1 MATVVLAEDTV
12 LGREVAL
19 KRMTAL
25 GDPSGLS
32 RLRREALVGASVSHS
47 NLVSVFDVIAEEG
60 DVIIVME
67 YVRGET
73 LRDRLQ
79 REGRLPTADA
89 LRILDGVAAGLDAIH
104 ARGIVH
110 RDVKPANILLGS
122 DGSVKVADLG
132 IAVVHDR
139 TRITSAGAVLGTFS
153 YMAPEQLEDAPSRS
167 AIDIYA
173 LAAVAFETL
182 SGRKARLEPNP
193 VALAHAIFTQPP
205 PDLHEAWPEAPEAAA
220 QLLTRGMSRDPH
232 ERPRSAGELISRLRA
247 ALEPEGTA
255 ALPASLPTERVSPVR
270 PAERLIP
277 RAVPAQP
284 SAHRETPARGQAVPP
299 AGPAT
304 AAPIARRT
312 GPAPRRVV
320 AGLLLALVLAAV
332 ALTAVLSS
340 GSSSQHPSAARTHK
354 HSKGATT
361 STTTTSPGSH
371 GAAAAPASS
380 TTDATSPVGAVRA
393 FYGLAAAHR
402 PADAWALAD
411 PTLRAQLAGYQAFQG
426 QQAGDISIGF
436 DSARTVNQSANS
448 ATVAVKTTSVRTD
461 GTKHC
466 SGTVDLSRSSS
477 AGHWLLHLLHINCA

>member
-19 KRMTAL
+19 KRMTVL

-32 RLRREALVGASVSHS
+32 RLRREALVGASVSHP
-47 NLVSVFDVIAEEG
+47 NLVSVFDVIADEEG

-79 REGRLPTADA
+79 REGRLPAADA
-89 LRILDGVAAGLDAIH
+89 LRILGGVAAGLDTIH

-110 RDVKPANILLGS
+110 RDVKPANILLGA

-153 YMAPEQLEDAPSRS
+153 YMAPEQLEDSPSRP

-193 VALAHAIFTQPP
+193 MALAHAIFTQPP
-205 PDLHEAWPEAPEAAA
+205 PDLHEAWPGAPEAAA
-220 QLLTRGMSRDPH
+220 QLLRRGMSRDPH

-247 ALEPEGTA
+247 ALEPESTA
-255 ALPASLPTERVSPVR
+255 ALPASRPAERVSPVR
-270 PAERLIP
+270 PAERSIP
-277 RAVPAQP
+277 RAEPARPLAQ
-284 SAHRETPARGQAVPP
+284 RETARVHSLRPSRA
-299 AGPAT
+299 AT
-304 AAPIARRT
+304 ATPIARPIR
-312 GPAPRRVV
+312 PARRRAV
-320 AGLLLALVLAAV
+320 AGVLLALVLAAV

-340 GSSSQHPSAARTHK
+340 GSSSRHPPAARTHK
-354 HSKGATT
+354 HSKSATT
-361 STTTTSPGSH
+361 GTTTTPPSGQ

-380 TTDATSPVGAVRA
+380 TTDASSPVGAVKA

-411 PTLRAQLAGYQAFQG
+411 PTVRAQLAGYQAFQG

-436 DSARTVNQSANS
+436 DSARTLNQSASS

-466 SGTVDLSRSSS
+466 SGTVDLVRASA